1 LKLLG
6 FYHTRGLLVWRLRMS
21 PAVSICIPTFSRLNY
36 LQEAV
41 ASARAQTF
49 ADIEILIGDDG
60 DSPELRAWC
69 LAQAGEDARVRYH
82 KTPRRLGLAGNWNF
96 LAQLARGRFLN
107 IIGDDDRL
115 LPAFVERLLAAASG
129 ETAVVFCNHF
139 VIDSSGTRLD
149 AETRAFADRYGRSTL
164 ASGPIDDAQ
173 LYFWRHT
180 VPMSPSLARSADV
193 QRFAFKEDINTPES
207 ELYGRMVAA
216 GKQLVFVAD
225 YLMEYRVHPGSA
237 TARGL
242 TVDRLAEY
250 LEGLDVPAHIESAKR
265 NHIEPMALSGVGRRL
280 ARGDVVGARALAGSR
295 YYPSPMS
302 NPRALLQRLVLAL
315 PDVAVPWAYGA
326 LLRSQRLLK
335 AARARPS

>member
-1 LKLLG
+1 
-6 FYHTRGLLVWRLRMS
+6 MS
-21 PAVSICIPTFSRLNY
+21 PAVSLCIPTFSRLNY
-36 LQEAV
+36 LKEAV

-69 LAQAGEDARVRYH
+69 LAQAAEDARVHYH

-96 LAQLARGRFLN
+96 LARLARGRFLN

-115 LPAFVERLLAAASG
+115 LPPFVERLLGAAG
-129 ETAVVFCNHF
+129 PDTAVVFSNHF
-139 VIDSSGTRLD
+139 VIDSAGARLE
-149 AETRAFADRYGRSTL
+149 AETRAFAERYGRSTL
-164 ASGPIDDAQ
+164 APGPIDDAV

-180 VPMSPSLARSADV
+180 VPMSSSLARSDDV
-193 QRFAFKEDINTPES
+193 QRFAFKEDINTPEP
-207 ELYGRMVAA
+207 ELYGRMAAA
-216 GKQLVFVAD
+216 GKQFVFVAD

-237 TARGL
+237 TVSGL
-242 TVDRLAEY
+242 TIDRLAEY
-250 LEGLDVPAHIESAKR
+250 LQELDVPAHAESAKR
-265 NHIEPMALSGVGRRL
+265 DHIQPLALSGVSRRL
-280 ARGDVVGARALAGSR
+280 ARGDVAGARALAASR

-315 PDVAVPWAYGA
+315 PDVAVPGAYGA
-326 LLRSQRLLK
+326 LMRAKRLLK